1 MALRLK
7 LGVGRRAIQTKARHG
22 RAPALQPRPGGGRSS
37 PKQRLVGRPSS
48 RACAANQ
55 PREQLHAHARI
66 DMAITCK
73 GAPTAESQ
81 GGVPDYF
88 PIWNGPSTP
97 SPRALAKARSHRRSS
112 QSILE
117 LPSRTKAST
126 HQTIEYPPPSPG
138 TNHGVRASMQNIMQ
152 NDSMPEQVN
161 TAPDPHR
168 TLSVLV
174 CVWVRANRTVWPS
187 WPRRLVC
194 TAGGS

>member
-48 RACAANQ
+48 RACAENQ
-55 PREQLHAHARI
+55 PGEQLHAHARI

-97 SPRALAKARSHRRSS
+97 SPRALAKACSHIGVQCKRSS
-112 QSILE
+112 SPLENQSLHT
-117 LPSRTKAST
+117 PNNRKPKTWCVQSR
-126 HQTIEYPPPSPG
+126 P
-138 TNHGVRASMQNIMQ
+138 M
-152 NDSMPEQVN
+152 
-161 TAPDPHR
+161 
-168 TLSVLV
+168 
-174 CVWVRANRTVWPS
+174 
-187 WPRRLVC
+187 RRLP
-194 TAGGS
+194 TRLRS

>member
-1 MALRLK
+1 MNMAHATCIRRGAAKHSMALRLK

-48 RACAANQ
+48 RACAKNQ
-55 PREQLHAHARI
+55 PGEQLHAHARI

-97 SPRALAKARSHRRSS
+97 SPRALAKACSHRRSV
-112 QSILE
+112 QTILE
-117 LPSRTKAST
+117 PSREPKPPHTKQSNT
-126 HQTIEYPPPSPG
+126 HHHPLAPTTGYVQACRTSCG
-138 TNHGVRASMQNIMQ
+138 M
-152 NDSMPEQVN
+152 
-161 TAPDPHR
+161 TA
-168 TLSVLV
+168 
-174 CVWVRANRTVWPS
+174 CWNN
-187 WPRRLVC
+187 
-194 TAGGS
+194 

>member
-55 PREQLHAHARI
+55 PGEQLHAHARI

-81 GGVPDYF
+81 GGMIDYF
-88 PIWNGPSTP
+88 PIWNGAQH
-97 SPRALAKARSHRRSS
+97 ALAHSQKARTHRRSV
-112 QSILE
+112 QTILE
-117 LPSRTKAST
+117 PSREPKPPHTKQSNT
-126 HQTIEYPPPSPG
+126 HHHPL
-138 TNHGVRASMQNIMQ
+138 
-152 NDSMPEQVN
+152 
-161 TAPDPHR
+161 APTTGYVQACR
-168 TLSVLV
+168 TSCGLS
-174 CVWVRANRTVWPS
+174 A
-187 WPRRLVC
+187 RRNN
-194 TAGGS
+194 

>member
-55 PREQLHAHARI
+55 PGEQLHAHARI

-81 GGVPDYF
+81 GGMIDYF
-88 PIWNGPSTP
+88 PIWNGAQH
-97 SPRALAKARSHRRSS
+97 ALAHSQKARTHRRSV
-112 QSILE
+112 QTILE
-117 LPSRTKAST
+117 PSREPKPPHTKQSNT
-126 HQTIEYPPPSPG
+126 HHHPL
-138 TNHGVRASMQNIMQ
+138 
-152 NDSMPEQVN
+152 
-161 TAPDPHR
+161 APTTGYVQACR
-168 TLSVLV
+168 TS
-174 CVWVRANRTVWPS
+174 CGMSA
-187 WPRRLVC
+187 RRNN
-194 TAGGS
+194 

>member
-48 RACAANQ
+48 RACAENQ
-55 PREQLHAHARI
+55 PGEQLHAHARI

-88 PIWNGPSTP
+88 PIWNGAQH
-97 SPRALAKARSHRRSS
+97 ALAHSQKARTHRRSV
-112 QSILE
+112 QTILE
-117 LPSRTKAST
+117 PSREPKPPHTKQSNT
-126 HQTIEYPPPSPG
+126 HHHPLAPTTGYVQACG
-138 TNHGVRASMQNIMQ
+138 TSCGMTACQN
-152 NDSMPEQVN
+152 N
-161 TAPDPHR
+161 
-168 TLSVLV
+168 
-174 CVWVRANRTVWPS
+174 
-187 WPRRLVC
+187 
-194 TAGGS
+194 